1 MPPILARHIPA
12 APVQPHQPGGGSDR
26 VSSAEIWRLTW
37 PQLLMMSFQF
47 LVGLTDVWVAGK
59 IHRDVQAVLGVV
71 VQCQFILLI
80 IGTAT
85 ANASVAAMSQS
96 LGANLPD
103 RARRYAG
110 SILKIGMLFSL
121 IALGLALAF
130 RGLILH
136 LLQVPAEILPLA
148 EEFWQVFLIVLPSH
162 YLLAMTGAMFRAR
175 KSVYVPLFSA
185 FMAFVINA
193 FASTGFGLG
202 WWHLP
207 AFGARGIAYATLV
220 SITSM
225 ALFNFF
231 VLVKQG
237 FITRKAFAPLQ
248 WEKKA
253 LPYLFKVALPAGGM
267 QFSWQLGYM
276 VLFAVVASLPFNS
289 VNALA
294 GMAAGMRVESV
305 LFLPAVAFS
314 MTGSMLVGHCLG
326 AGNKAEAKRVGWR
339 LILAGAG
346 SMTLA
351 AIVLWPFLKD
361 LAAFIAPDP
370 GAQADA
376 LVYLRY
382 NLLATPFSVT
392 SMCLGGIMTGAGAA
406 IYTFFVFGAAI
417 WLVRLP
423 LAYIFGHLLWQSA
436 DGVFMGMFISQA
448 FQASIILYIFQTRD
462 WARFAMIR
470 RHRR

>member
-1 MPPILARHIPA
+1 MPGTA
-12 APVQPHQPGGGSDR
+12 R
-26 VSSAEIWRLTW
+26 VSTAEIWRLTW
-37 PQLLMMSFQF
+37 PQLLMMCFQF
-47 LVGLTDVWVAGK
+47 MVGLTDVWVAGK
-59 IHRDVQAVLGVV
+59 IHRDAQAVLGVV

-96 LGANLPD
+96 LGAGLVD
-103 RARRYAG
+103 RATRYAG
-110 SILKIGMLFSL
+110 LLLKIGIVFSL
-121 IALGLALAF
+121 AALGVALAF
-130 RGLILH
+130 HHQILL
-136 LLQVPAEILPLA
+136 LLQVPQEIFPLA
-148 EEFWQVFLIVLPSH
+148 EEFWRVFMISLPSH

-175 KSVYVPLFSA
+175 KSVYIPLFSA

-202 WWHLP
+202 YWGLP
-207 AFGARGIAYATLV
+207 ALGARGIAYATFA
-220 SITSM
+220 SISAM
-225 ALFNFF
+225 AVFNLF
-231 VLVKQG
+231 VLAKQK
-237 FITRKAFAPLQ
+237 FISKRSFAPLK

-253 LPYLFKVALPAGGM
+253 LPYLVKVALPAGGM

-276 VLFAVVASLPFNS
+276 VLFAVVASLPFDS

-339 LILAGAG
+339 LILGGAG
-346 SMTLA
+346 SMTIA
-351 AIVLWPFLKD
+351 AAALWPFLKD
-361 LAAFIAPDP
+361 LAAFLAPDP
-370 GAQADA
+370 GAQAHA

-392 SMCLGGIMTGAGAA
+392 SMCLGGILTGAGAA
-406 IYTFFVFGAAI
+406 LYTFFVFGVAI
-417 WLVRLP
+417 WCIRLP
-423 LAYIFGHLLWQSA
+423 LAYIFGHIIWQSS
-436 DGVFMGMFISQA
+436 DGVFMGMFISQM
-448 FQASIILYIFQTRD
+448 FQACIILYIFQTRD
-462 WARFAMIR
+462 WARFAMIKR
-470 RHRR
+470 RRQKETTRQTRT

>member
-12 APVQPHQPGGGSDR
+12 APLQPLRADR

-37 PQLLMMSFQF
+37 PQLLMMCFQF

-85 ANASVAAMSQS
+85 ANASVAAMSQA

-110 SILKIGMLFSL
+110 LILKIGVLFSL
-121 IALGLALAF
+121 IALGLALAL
-130 RGLILH
+130 RGPILH
-136 LLQVPAEILPLA
+136 LLRVPAEILPLA

-175 KSVYVPLFSA
+175 KSVYVPLCSA
-185 FMAFVINA
+185 FMAFGINA

-202 WWHLP
+202 WWHIP

-237 FITRKAFAPLQ
+237 FITRKAFAPFR
-248 WEKKA
+248 WEKRA

-276 VLFAVVASLPFNS
+276 VLFAVVASLPFGS

-346 SMTLA
+346 SMTFA

-423 LAYIFGHLLWQSA
+423 LAYIFGHLLWRES

>member
-1 MPPILARHIPA
+1 MTPSPVRHIASLPPQDTCA
-12 APVQPHQPGGGSDR
+12 ER

-37 PQLLMMSFQF
+37 PQLLMMCFQF

-59 IHRDVQAVLGVV
+59 IGRDVQAVLGVV

-96 LGANLPD
+96 LGAELPN

-110 SILKIGMLFSL
+110 LILKIGLVFSL
-121 IALGLALAF
+121 VALGLALLL
-130 RGLILH
+130 RRQILL
-136 LLQVPAEILPLA
+136 LLQVPQEILPLA

-175 KSVYVPLFSA
+175 KSVYIPLFTA
-185 FMAFVINA
+185 GMAFVINA

-202 WWHLP
+202 YWGLP
-207 AFGARGIAYATLV
+207 ALGARGIAYATLV

-225 ALFNFF
+225 ALCNLA
-231 VLVKQG
+231 VLVRQG
-237 FITRKAFAPLQ
+237 FLTKKAFAPLK

-253 LPYLFKVALPAGGM
+253 LPYLAKVALPAGAM

-276 VLFAVVASLPFNS
+276 VLFAVVASLPFGS
-289 VNALA
+289 VDALA

-351 AIVLWPFLKD
+351 AIALWPFLKN
-361 LAAFIAPDP
+361 LAAFIAPDA

-382 NLLATPFSVT
+382 NLLATPFSVI
-392 SMCLGGIMTGAGAA
+392 SMCLGGIFTGAGAA
-406 IYTFFVFGAAI
+406 VYTFFVFGTAI

-423 LAYIFGHLLWQSA
+423 LAYIFGHILWQSA
-436 DGVFMGMFISQA
+436 DGVFLGMFISQA
-448 FQASIILYIFQTRD
+448 FQASIILYLFQTRD

-470 RHRR
+470 RNHHQARR

>member
-1 MPPILARHIPA
+1 MPPIPARQLPA
-12 APVQPHQPGGGSDR
+12 SPDATCAER

-37 PQLLMMSFQF
+37 PQLLMMCFQF

-96 LGANLPD
+96 LGAGLPD

-110 SILKIGMLFSL
+110 LILKIGCLFSL
-121 IALGLALAF
+121 AALGIALAF
-130 RGLILH
+130 RGRILL
-136 LLQVPAEILPLA
+136 LLQVPQEILPLA

-175 KSVYVPLFSA
+175 KSVYIPLFTA
-185 FMAFVINA
+185 GMAFVINA

-202 WWHLP
+202 YWGLP
-207 AFGARGIAYATLV
+207 DLGARGIAYATLV
-220 SITSM
+220 SITAM
-225 ALFNFF
+225 ALFNLF
-231 VLVKQG
+231 VLVRQG
-237 FITRKAFAPLQ
+237 FLTRASFAPFK
-248 WEKKA
+248 WEKRA
-253 LPYLFKVALPAGGM
+253 LPYLLKVAAPAGAM

-276 VLFAVVASLPFNS
+276 VLFAVVASLPFDS
-289 VNALA
+289 VDALA

-339 LILAGAG
+339 LILGGAG

-351 AIVLWPFLKD
+351 AVALWPFLKD
-361 LAAFIAPDP
+361 LAAFLAPDP
-370 GAQADA
+370 GAQANA

-382 NLLATPFSVT
+382 NLLATPFSVV

-406 IYTFFVFGAAI
+406 VYTFFVFGMAI
-417 WLVRLP
+417 WCVRLP
-423 LAYIFGHLLWQSA
+423 LAYIFGHLIWQTA
-436 DGVFMGMFISQA
+436 DGVFMGMFISQV
-448 FQASIILYIFQTRD
+448 FQASIILFIFQTRD

-470 RHRR
+470 RHQRR